1 MEHITYDKAYISDIL
16 RSVKTIAVV
25 GASAKE
31 VRPSYFVMKYMLD
44 KSYEIIPINP
54 GVAGGEILGQ
64 KVYASL
70 QDVPIAID
78 MVDVFR
84 NSEAAGA
91 IVDEALTLI
100 PLPKVIWMQLS
111 VRNEEAAKRAEA
123 ASLKVVMDRCP
134 KIEYGKLSGEWAWV
148 GGATGAISSK
158 KQSMHASGKMQSL
171 GLGPG
176 FGVKK

>member
-70 QDVPIAID
+70 
-78 MVDVFR
+78 
-84 NSEAAGA
+84 
-91 IVDEALTLI
+91 
-100 PLPKVIWMQLS
+100 
-111 VRNEEAAKRAEA
+111 
-123 ASLKVVMDRCP
+123 
-134 KIEYGKLSGEWAWV
+134 
-148 GGATGAISSK
+148 
-158 KQSMHASGKMQSL
+158 
-171 GLGPG
+171 
-176 FGVKK
+176 